1 MSRAAAKKREDPVEE
16 PDRLEG
22 FSSPREVDRLFGH
35 DAALAEFG
43 EALHSGRLHHAW
55 LIVGPEGVGK
65 ATLAYRLARDG
76 AGARRGGSAARSD
89 RSPSIPCSAKLRR
102 LGHPNLLLIRRSW
115 NDKTKRYSQWIGVD
129 EVRRLRSFLGHSAG
143 ETGWRVVVVDRAD
156 DLNQNAANA
165 LLKALEEPPPRTLFL
180 LVATRRGP
188 HSRHHPLPLPDA
200 SRHGVASRRAGGCRA
215 CGARAR
221 RARGR
226 RRDAF
231 RSRSRSSQ
239 GSVRRALE
247 LATGEGIELY
257 RDILAAFARLPELD
271 GPAAHKLAER
281 LGGFGSD
288 GERLELFLSLLL
300 GLMERLIRVSRDRR
314 GRHRRGEGACRP
326 PARRR
331 RCRTGSKPGRRSAAP
346 RPMPRASISTAACS
360 CSRRSIACSRRRG
373 ARRVSESLRRLPGR
387 AAEAM
392 PSPPWQRRGPITS
405 PPPSPIRTMCLISA
419 MPMRPSPRTRLRASA
434 ACRAWTCSS

>member
-43 EALHSGRLHHAW
+43 EALPSGRLHHAW
-55 LIVGPEGVGK
+55 LLVGPEGVGK
-65 ATLAYRLARDG
+65 ATLAYRLAREVLARGEEG
-76 AGARRGGSAARSD
+76 APQAPITADHPVFRKVAG
-89 RSPSIPCSAKLRR
+89 

-180 LVATRRGP
+180 LVAT
-188 HSRHHPLPLPDA
+188 A
-200 SRHGVASRRAGGCRA
+200 E
-215 CGARAR
+215 
-221 RARGR
+221 GR
-226 RRDAF
+226 IPVTI
-231 RSRSRSSQ
+231 RSRCRTLRVTALGHEELERAVRAALERDEHEVDAGTLSVALELSQ

-247 LATGEGIELY
+247 LATGEGIALH
-257 RDILAAFARLPELD
+257 RDILATFARLPDLD

-300 GLMERLIRVSRDRR
+300 GLVERLIRQTAT
-314 GRHRRGEGACRP
+314 GEGAIGEEREHAARLLS
-326 PARRR
+326 PA
-331 RCRTGSKPGRRSAAP
+331 TLPHWVEAWEAIGHAKADVASLNLDRSLLVLETLYRLQQAA
-346 RPMPRASISTAACS
+346 
-360 CSRRSIACSRRRG
+360 RG
-373 ARRVSESLRRLPGR
+373 APG
-387 AAEAM
+387 
-392 PSPPWQRRGPITS
+392 
-405 PPPSPIRTMCLISA
+405 
-419 MPMRPSPRTRLRASA
+419 
-434 ACRAWTCSS
+434 